1 MKTAIIGGGA
11 AGFFCAVNIKEML
24 PEMDVVIFE
33 RSRKVLSKVAI
44 SGGRR
49 CNCTNSFDGVNDL
62 SEVYP
67 RGHRLMK
74 RLFHVFDYN
83 DAYSWFEGHGVPLV
97 TQDDNCVFPAA
108 QDSGVIIDCF
118 LTYAKRF
125 GVDIRMEQKVE
136 SLDDVKDYDY
146 VVVTTG
152 GSPSGQGLR
161 WLGELGHEIESPVPS
176 LFTFAINDDRMH
188 SLMGLVKDVA
198 VHISGTKFYSEGPML
213 ITHWGV
219 SGPAILKL
227 SSHAARFLSENGYS
241 CPLSVNWLVQQESD
255 VRKLIDDMM
264 EMNGK
269 KQVLSCGITGFSNRL
284 WQFVVE
290 RALGKDFQKRWAELN
305 KKEINRLVNTLT
317 NDVYQISGRAKF
329 KDEFVTCGGVSLTS
343 VYPSTLESKHIRHL
357 YFAGEVLD
365 IDGVTGGFNFQAA
378 WTTGYTV
385 AKSICQEALM

>member
-11 AGFFCAVNIKEML
+11 AGFFCAVNIKEMM

-33 RSRKVLSKVAI
+33 RSKKVLSKVAI
-44 SGGRR
+44 SGGGR
-49 CNCTNSFDGVNDL
+49 CNCTNSFEGVVDL
-62 SEVYP
+62 SAVYP
-67 RGHRLMK
+67 RGHRLLK
-74 RLFHVFDYN
+74 RLFHVFDYH
-83 DAYSWFEGHGVPLV
+83 DAYSWFEKHGVSLV

-108 QDSGVIIDCF
+108 QDSAAIIDCF
-118 LTYAKRF
+118 MMYAKRY
-125 GVDIRMEQKVE
+125 GVDIRTERKVE
-136 SLDDVKDYDY
+136 SMDDVRDYDF

-152 GSPSGQGLR
+152 GSPNGQGLH
-161 WLGELGHEIESPVPS
+161 WLRELGHEIESPVPS

-188 SLMGLVKDVA
+188 LLMGLVKDVS
-198 VHISGTKFYSEGPML
+198 VRIPGTKFYSEGPML

-227 SSHAARFLSENGYS
+227 SSYAARFLSENSYS
-241 CPLSVNWLVQQESD
+241 CPLGVNWLMCQESD
-255 VRKLIDDMM
+255 ARRVVDEMI
-264 EMNGK
+264 EMNGRK
-269 KQVLSCGITGFSNRL
+269 LVVSCGIIGFSNRL

-290 RALGKDFQKRWAELN
+290 RALGINFQKRWADLN
-305 KKEINRLVNTLT
+305 KKEINRLINTLT

-343 VYPSTLESKHIRHL
+343 VNPSTLESKCVRHL

-365 IDGVTGGFNFQAA
+365 IDGITGGFNFQAA
-378 WTTGYTV
+378 WTTGYVV

>member
-1 MKTAIIGGGA
+1 
-11 AGFFCAVNIKEML
+11 
-24 PEMDVVIFE
+24 MDVVIFE

-44 SGGRR
+44 SGGGR

-136 SLDDVKDYDY
+136 SLDDVEDYDF

-161 WLGELGHEIESPVPS
+161 WLGEQGHEIESPVPS
-176 LFTFAINDDRMH
+176 LFTFAINDDRMN

-198 VHISGTKFYSEGPML
+198 VRIPGTRFYSEGPML

-227 SSHAARFLSENGYS
+227 SSYAARFLSENGYS
-241 CPLSVNWLVQQESD
+241 CSLGVNWLQLQESD
-255 VRKLIDDMM
+255 ARRLTDEMM
-264 EMNGK
+264 ETNGK
-269 KQVLSCGITGFSNRL
+269 RQVLSCGITGFSSRL

-343 VYPSTLESKHIRHL
+343 VNPSTLESKLVRHL

-378 WTTGYTV
+378 WTTGYAV